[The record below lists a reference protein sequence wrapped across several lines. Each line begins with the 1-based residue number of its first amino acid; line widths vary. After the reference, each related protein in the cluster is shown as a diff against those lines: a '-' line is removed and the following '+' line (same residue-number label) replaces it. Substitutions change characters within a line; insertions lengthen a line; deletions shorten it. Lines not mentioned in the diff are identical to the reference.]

1 LVLRFKD
8 HKQGIYGLYFMPK
21 LIEDFKIKFWGT
33 RGSIPV
39 PGAGTVKYGG
49 NTSCVEV
56 RCGKELIILDAGT
69 GIKNLG
75 SELLK
80 ETPIKA
86 SIFFSHVHWDH
97 IQGMPFFLPIYIQG
111 NEFKFYGSK
120 TWDIKLENALKWQM
134 QNPIFPV
141 NFDTVNSVGA
151 TVQYIDIDE
160 GKIIQIGDKDPVTIQ
175 SIGLCHTDKVFGFKI
190 EYKGKSVIYA
200 TDTENLPEP
209 NKKLMELA
217 YNADLI
223 IHDAQYTND
232 EYYGLNGSSKKNWG
246 HSTAEVAAL
255 IALKAKVKMLVL
267 FHHDPYHDDSI
278 IEQIQQKASTIFPNT
293 IAASESVV
301 IEL

>member
-1 LVLRFKD
+1 
-8 HKQGIYGLYFMPK
+8 MSK
-21 LIEDFKIKFWGT
+21 LIEDFKVKFWGT

-39 PGAGTVKYGG
+39 PGSGTVKYGG

-69 GIKNLG
+69 GVKNLG

-80 ETPIKA
+80 EMPIKA

-111 NEFKFYGSK
+111 NEFKFYGSN
-120 TWDIKLENALKWQM
+120 KLENALKGQM
-134 QNPIFPV
+134 KNPIFPV
-141 NFDTVNSVGA
+141 NFDIVNSVGA
-151 TVQYIDIDE
+151 KVQYIDIDE
-160 GKIIQIGDKDPVTIQ
+160 DKIIQIGGKDQVTIQ
-175 SIGLCHTDKVFGFKI
+175 SIELCHTDKVFGFKI
-190 EYKGKSVIYA
+190 EYKGRSLVYA

-209 NKKLMELA
+209 NTKLMELA
-217 YNADLI
+217 HNSDLI
-223 IHDAQYTND
+223 IHDAQYTSE
-232 EYYGLNGSSKKNWG
+232 EYYGLNGYSKKNWG
-246 HSTAEVAAL
+246 HSTPEVAAL
-255 IALKAKVKMLVL
+255 VALKAKAKMLVL

-278 IEQIQQKASTIFPNT
+278 IEQIQQKASAIFPNT

>member
-1 LVLRFKD
+1 
-8 HKQGIYGLYFMPK
+8 MSK
-21 LIEDFKIKFWGT
+21 LIEDFKVKFWGT

-49 NTSCVEV
+49 NTPCVEV

-80 ETPIKA
+80 EMPIKA

-111 NEFKFYGSK
+111 NEFKFYGSN
-120 TWDIKLENALKWQM
+120 KLENALKGQM
-134 QNPIFPV
+134 KNPIFPV
-141 NFDTVNSVGA
+141 NFDIVNSVGA
-151 TVQYIDIDE
+151 RIQYIDIDE
-160 GKIIQIGDKDPVTIQ
+160 DKIIQIGGKDQVTIQ
-175 SIGLCHTDKVFGFKI
+175 SIELGHTDKVFGFKI
-190 EYKGKSVIYA
+190 EYKGRSLVYA

-209 NKKLMELA
+209 NTKLMELA
-217 YNADLI
+217 HNSDLI
-223 IHDAQYTND
+223 IHDAQYTTE

-246 HSTAEVAAL
+246 HSTPEVAAL
-255 IALKAKVKMLVL
+255 VALKAKAKMLVL

-278 IEQIQQKASTIFPNT
+278 IEQIQQKASAIFPNT